1 MERLKRIESKGYKVQ
16 VYASGGGAIATKN
29 GRTIKGTSI
38 SNLHKL
44 IFGY

>member
-1 MERLKRIESKGYKVQ
+1 MKRLKRIESKGYKVQ
-16 VYASGGGAIATKN
+16 VHMNGSGAIATKN
-29 GRTIKGTSI
+29 KRAIRGTSI